1 METYVHLRYF
11 AEFFL
16 EGEIFRTQLYRKSN
30 HLFYVKQ
37 LFSENLPF
45 MTECGKIWYCQLGHR

>member
-16 EGEIFRTQLYRKSN
+16 EGEIFRTQL
-30 HLFYVKQ
+30 
-37 LFSENLPF
+37 
-45 MTECGKIWYCQLGHR
+45 